1 MPHHDGLP
9 LVFQFPEE
17 DTQPESQEHKALW
30 DELELALREDAA
42 PVPAPVPAP
51 VAPTAPAPIPVA
63 LMGWEPHIVAELDA
77 TGFHEVPADFHAP
90 VHLPAHAPT
99 HALPRTPMTVQVH
112 LPVHAPAR
120 ALTCAGTHAPAS
132 ARVPMPVPV
141 HTNVS
146 AAPLTAH
153 VPARVPVPPSAAWM
167 AAVDR
172 FLAPTPVASSR
183 QLTRS
188 EVQNILAFLEARPTS
203 RSTPTT
209 AQDAAVAV
217 GQWPDDTQSTAEE
230 PLPTARRPRRRR
242 VI

>member
-9 LVFQFPEE
+9 LVFQFHEE

-51 VAPTAPAPIPVA
+51 VAPTVPAPIPMA
-63 LMGWEPHIVAELDA
+63 LMGWEPV
-77 TGFHEVPADFHAP
+77 P
-90 VHLPAHAPT
+90 VHLPAHAPAR
-99 HALPRTPMTVQVH
+99 ALTRMPVPVPMH
-112 LPVHAPAR
+112 LPAHAPAR
-120 ALTCAGTHAPAS
+120 ALTCAP
-132 ARVPMPVPV
+132 VPVPV

-146 AAPLTAH
+146 AAPLTAP

-172 FLAPTPVASSR
+172 FLAPTPVTSSR

-203 RSTPTT
+203 RSMPTT
-209 AQDAAVAV
+209 AQDATVAV

-230 PLPTARRPRRRR
+230 PLPTARRPRGHR

>member
-1 MPHHDGLP
+1 MPHHDSLP
-9 LVFQFPEE
+9 LVLQFHEE

-30 DELELALREDAA
+30 DELELALREDVT

-63 LMGWEPHIVAELDA
+63 LMGWEPHIVAELDP

-90 VHLPAHAPT
+90 VHLPAHAPAR
-99 HALPRTPMTVQVH
+99 ALTRTPVPVPMH
-112 LPVHAPAR
+112 LPAYAPAR
-120 ALTCAGTHAPAS
+120 ALTCAP
-132 ARVPMPVPV
+132 VPVPV
-141 HTNVS
+141 HTDVS
-146 AAPLTAH
+146 AAPLTAPI
-153 VPARVPVPPSAAWM
+153 PARVPVPPSAAWM

-209 AQDAAVAV
+209 AQDAAVAI
-217 GQWPDDTQSTAEE
+217 G
-230 PLPTARRPRRRR
+230 
-242 VI
+242 

>member
-30 DELELALREDAA
+30 DELELALREGVA
-42 PVPAPVPAP
+42 PIPAPVPAL

-90 VHLPAHAPT
+90 VHLPAHAP
-99 HALPRTPMTVQVH
+99 
-112 LPVHAPAR
+112 AR
-120 ALTCAGTHAPAS
+120 APTCA
-132 ARVPMPVPV
+132 PMLVPV

-146 AAPLTAH
+146 AAPLT
-153 VPARVPVPPSAAWM
+153 VPVPTRVPVPPLAAWM

-203 RSTPTT
+203 RSTPTM